1 MRDRPASPF
10 ALMSVLAAL
19 LLSSMRVTAADSR
32 LYDSRCSLCHQGKAV
47 GVPGQFPR
55 LAGRVRE
62 IASRPEGRRY
72 LLHVVLFGLAGKIEI
87 DGTPLVGLMPSFAA
101 LSDEELAAALNYLIS
116 LNGKETVKHAPKP
129 FTTAEIHEA
138 RAQAAQTPTQV
149 RSERDAVVAPIA

>member
-87 DGTPLVGLMPSFAA
+87 DSMITQEFRLEDINAA
-101 LSDEELAAALNYLIS
+101 FDAMRRGEGI
-116 LNGKETVKHAPKP
+116 
-129 FTTAEIHEA
+129 
-138 RAQAAQTPTQV
+138 
-149 RSERDAVVAPIA
+149 RSVVVY